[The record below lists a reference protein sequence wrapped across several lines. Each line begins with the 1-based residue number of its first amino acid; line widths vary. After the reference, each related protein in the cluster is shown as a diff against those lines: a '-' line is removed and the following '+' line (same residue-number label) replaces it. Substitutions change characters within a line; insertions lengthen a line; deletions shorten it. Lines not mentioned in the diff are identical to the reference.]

1 MMAPSKVI
9 RIDEQVWI
17 ELQKLARPLE
27 DTPNS
32 VLRRV
37 FGLSEEEADDRVV
50 EVAEGKFH
58 EAAMDTRVAR
68 LLDAVRTRVG
78 ETPQITRGKKVY
90 SLLSETEKVIACI
103 RPHKEKLR
111 IAAEKETAQ
120 RAGLGGWD
128 RERPKGWFGKPDV
141 RWYIED
147 RDDAAYQQAV
157 KLLEQLWRSNSQPLL
172 SPEPGTSPAG
182 ASSAET

>member
-1 MMAPSKVI
+1 MAPSKVI
-9 RIDEQVWI
+9 RIDDQVWT

-37 FGLSEEEADDRVV
+37 FGLGEEGDTGLV

-68 LLDAVRTRVG
+68 LLDAVGNQVG
-78 ETPQITRGKKVY
+78 EAPQTTRERKVY
-90 SLLSETEKVIACI
+90 AFLSGTEKAVAYI

-111 IAAEKETAQ
+111 IAVEKESAQ
-120 RAGLGGWD
+120 RAGLEGWD
-128 RERPKGWFGKPDV
+128 RERPKGWFGRPEV

-147 RDDAAYQQAV
+147 GREEAYQQAAV
-157 KLLEQLWRSNSQPLL
+157 ILEKLWKLELHD
-172 SPEPGTSPAG
+172 SPGS
-182 ASSAET
+182 